1 MIYSQHVI
9 WAFVLLVL
17 AFTATYFV
25 LFPFAR
31 STSEAKVD
39 SSSSYTNIN
48 EVEEVFLSV
57 PREDSAREHLRY
69 LTSQSHV
76 AGTPGDRL
84 MAQYVHDEMKKAGI
98 PNVSVFDLDV
108 YLNFPKNPPSLTLM
122 SNETLIYRA
131 RLSEEILSF
140 DNTSD
145 TFWRNRTFHGY
156 SPSGVVNA
164 PMVFAN
170 YGRPQ
175 DFELLQKAGVD
186 VRGTICIIRYGKCF
200 RGLKVLNAQTRG
212 AVGVILYS
220 DPQDDGYDIG
230 SEYPDGP
237 WRPSFGVERGS
248 VQFNSLCAGDPMRV
262 DQRYNLANAVQEMCG
277 HEASEL
283 IPQIP
288 SLPIS
293 HEDALPLL
301 KHMGGKSARDVEG
314 DDFCGGLDVE
324 YTVGPSDGLQL
335 ILQLDHEGGTHSIPN
350 VVGIIPGRL
359 SAHQD
364 MPILL
369 GNHRDA
375 WYVPNVT
382 TNSHISK
389 FASQKISYLIT
400 SRFHLKGLRSSRPE
414 QRDSCVIR
422 NCIRTR

>member
-1 MIYSQHVI
+1 MVS
-9 WAFVLLVL
+9 AL
-17 AFTATYFV
+17 TARFV
-25 LFPFAR
+25 LFPIAR
-31 STSEAKVD
+31 STTEAQPESF
-39 SSSSYTNIN
+39 SSSASIN
-48 EVEEVFLSV
+48 EVEELFLSG
-57 PREDSAREHLRY
+57 PQEDSAREHLRY
-69 LTSQSHV
+69 LTSRSHV
-76 AGTPGDRL
+76 AGTPGDQF
-84 MAQYVHDEMKKAGI
+84 MAQYVLDEMKKAGI

-108 YLNFPKNPPSLTLM
+108 YLNFPRSPPSLKLVSKNGTV
-122 SNETLIYRA
+122 IYRA

-145 TFWRNRTFHGY
+145 TFWRNHTFHGY

-164 PMVFAN
+164 PMVYAN

-175 DFELLQKAGVD
+175 DFDLLHEAGVD
-186 VRGTICIIRYGKCF
+186 VRDTVCLIRYGKCF

-212 AVGVILYS
+212 AIGVILYS

-230 SEYPDGP
+230 TEYPNGP

-262 DQRYNLANAVQEMCG
+262 DSRYNITNGVQEICG
-277 HEASEL
+277 HEAFDL
-283 IPQIP
+283 IPEIP

-301 KHMGGKSARDVEG
+301 IHMGGKSAKDVGG

-324 YTVGPSDGLQL
+324 YTVGPSVGVQL
-335 ILQLDHEGGTHSIPN
+335 ILQLDHEGGTRSIPN

-364 MPILL
+364 MPILI

-375 WYVPNVT
+375 WYASAFT
-382 TNSHISK
+382 WNSKH
-389 FASQKISYLIT
+389 
-400 SRFHLKGLRSSRPE
+400 
-414 QRDSCVIR
+414 
-422 NCIRTR
+422 